1 MRSFFLALLALP
13 IALAQPKLEFWPG
26 TQYDPAIPTFQKVL
40 GYGPGERISSHAN
53 LMRYMEAL
61 AQAAP
66 ARMKIFEYARSW
78 EDRKLVYAAI
88 GSEANLRRLDSIKAA
103 MQKAGDPRKNLAGLP
118 AVIWLGYG
126 VHGNEISS
134 PDAALLT
141 AYHLLAARR
150 DKIVD
155 QVLANVLVLIDPIQ
169 NPDGRDR
176 FVHNF
181 EQSEGLEP
189 DASPAAAEH
198 NEPWPMG
205 RTNHYH
211 FDMNRDWFAV
221 TQPETRGRIRVLR
234 EWQPVVFVDLHEMGA
249 ESTYYFAPEAIPFNP
264 HLVPEQK
271 TSLDLFGKNN
281 AKWFDHYGFSYF
293 TREVYDAF
301 YPGYGASWPSYYG
314 SLAMTYENASSRG
327 LLMRR
332 ADDTTFHFRDTVQRH
347 FVASISTAEAAA
359 MHREKLLDNFV
370 KYRETAIAEG
380 ASESIREY
388 ILPRRGDLSAVDKL
402 AQLLS
407 DQGVRIKQATSAFGS
422 YPAGSYVIPLAQPAK
437 RLIRTLLDS
446 DVPMEAKFLEEQ
458 ERRRK
463 KRLPDEIYDVTGWSL
478 PLLYNVECI
487 AAPSESQGQFED
499 FKVAPKPAA
508 FAKAP
513 VAYLVPWGSRASAQ
527 LLTAA
532 LRAGLRVHATDK
544 AFEQNGRTFPAGT
557 LIIKVKEN
565 SDTLHDTM
573 VKIQGAAEVVSTA
586 TGWVENG
593 VNFGSRYVRVIKRP
607 MVAIAWDRP
616 VSASSAGHA
625 RFVLE
630 RQFGYPVSVI
640 RTSQFATTDLSK
652 FHVIVLPDGNYT
664 EAFNA
669 PVQKRLKDW
678 VQSGGTLIGIQG
690 AMAFLADPKVALLAV
705 SQENLAKE
713 PKDPK
718 EKEEAAKK
726 PDTEPRVPGKIF
738 PDEASYLKAI
748 QADSELPDAVQ
759 GVIARARTDPDHW
772 LTVGLPETV
781 NPLVEGRA
789 VYSPIKLD
797 KGVNA
802 AVFLAADKLLASGY
816 MWAENKRQL
825 AFKPLVVIQNE
836 GRGSV
841 IGFTSDPNYR
851 AFVDGLNVLFLNAVF
866 RGPAH
871 AR

>member
-1 MRSFFLALLALP
+1 MKSCFLPLVILP
-13 IALAQPKLEFWPG
+13 FALAQPKLEFWPG
-26 TQYDPAIPTFQKVL
+26 TQYDPAIPTIQKVL

-66 ARMKIFEYARSW
+66 ARMKVFEYARSW

-88 GSEANLRRLDSIKAA
+88 GSETNLRRLDAIKAA
-103 MQKAGDPRKNLAGLP
+103 MQKPGDPRKNLAGIP
-118 AVIWLGYG
+118 AVLWLGYG

-141 AYHLLAARR
+141 AYHLLAARG

-155 QVLANVLVLIDPIQ
+155 QVLANVLVLIDPTQ

-181 EQSEGLEP
+181 DQSEGLEP

-211 FDMNRDWFAV
+211 FDLNRDWFAV

-234 EWQPVVFVDLHEMGA
+234 EWQPIVFVDLHEMGA
-249 ESTYYFAPEAIPFNP
+249 ESTYYFAPEAVPFNP

-281 AKWFDHYGFSYF
+281 AKWFDQFGFSYF

-314 SLAMTYENASSRG
+314 GLSMTYENASSRG

-332 ADDTTFHFRDTVQRH
+332 NDDTTFHFRDTVQRH

-359 MHREKLLDNFV
+359 MHRDKLFDNFA
-370 KYRETAIAEG
+370 KYRQTATEEG
-380 ASESIREY
+380 SKESVREF
-388 ILPRRGDLSAVDKL
+388 ILPRRGDVSAVDKL

-407 DQGVRIKQATSAFGS
+407 DQGVHIKRATSAFNS
-422 YPAGSYVIPLAQPAK
+422 YPAGTYVIPLAQPAK
-437 RLIRTLLDS
+437 RLIRTLLDA

-463 KRLPDEIYDVTGWSL
+463 KKLPGEIYDVTAWSL

-487 AAPSESQGQFED
+487 PAPAESQGQFED
-499 FKVAPKPAA
+499 FKAAPKPAA
-508 FAKAP
+508 FAKAS

-532 LRAGLRVHATDK
+532 LRAGLRVHSTDK
-544 AFEQNGRTFPAGT
+544 SFEQNGRTFPSGT

-565 SDTLHDTM
+565 GATLHDTM
-573 VKIQGAAEVVSTA
+573 TKIQGAAEVVPTG

-593 VNFGSRYVRVIKRP
+593 VNFGSRYVHVMKRP
-607 MVAIAWDRP
+607 AVAIAWDRP

-630 RQFGYPVSVI
+630 RQFGYPVSVV
-640 RTSQFATTDLSK
+640 RASQFATADLGK
-652 FHVIVLPDGNYT
+652 FQVIVLPDGNYA
-664 EAFNA
+664 ESFNA
-669 PVQKRLKDW
+669 AVQKRLKDW
-678 VQSGGTLIGIQG
+678 VQAGGTLIGIHG
-690 AMAFLADPKVALLAV
+690 AMAFLADLKVALLAV
-705 SQENLAKE
+705 SQESLA
-713 PKDPK
+713 KDPK
-718 EKEEAAKK
+718 EKEESPKK
-726 PDTEPRVPGKIF
+726 PDTETRAPGKILA
-738 PDEASYLKAI
+738 DEASYLKAI

-781 NPLVEGRA
+781 NALVEGRA
-789 VYSPIKLD
+789 VYTPIKLD

-802 AVFLAADKLLASGY
+802 AVFLGADKLLASGY

-851 AFVDGLNVLFLNAVF
+851 GYLDGLNVLFVNAVF